1 MATIKELNTE
11 INNYFFPNIL
21 QCEVNGG
28 IDYQINGI
36 WIDQIKENYF
46 YNETIALIQMIENT
60 VSTSGNPI
68 LIIND
73 LKSNFEKRFEEL
85 NAWKKIRLTEYLMKY
100 HAVAMSENEQEVISY
115 EKSKVKKITL
125 DMINQVKEPG
135 KLFNLHAFYN
145 LVKSDEI
152 HHKEEFENIKLLH
165 HMNDL
170 INNMKLIIDLLNE
183 IVYDHNA
190 YKIVKFEHYFK
201 SYYHQYNN
209 KVQVKLKLKDLAF
222 FFHFVTLCDVFV
234 MHSDKYKNKRM
245 LMDFFMKNFMYTNTD
260 GDPVHFKNF
269 TKEVTDATTIEVENK
284 FKDNF
289 ADELIG
295 KLNYFKSKS
304 LFLSR

>member
-21 QCEVNGG
+21 QCNINGS

-46 YNETIALIQMIENT
+46 YNETLALIQMIENT
-60 VSTSGNPI
+60 VSTSDNPI
-68 LIIND
+68 LIINNI
-73 LKSNFEKRFEEL
+73 KSNFEKRFEEL
-85 NAWKKIRLTEYLMKY
+85 NAWKKIRITEYLMKY
-100 HAVAMSENEQEVISY
+100 HAVAISENEQDVISY
-115 EKSKVKKITL
+115 QQIKVKKINL
-125 DMINQVKEPG
+125 DMIIQTKEPG

-152 HHKEEFENIKLLH
+152 HNKEVFENIKLLH
-165 HMNDL
+165 HINDL

-245 LMDFFMKNFMYTNTD
+245 LMDFFMKNFMYTNSN

-269 TKEVTDATTIEVENK
+269 TKEITDTTTIEVENK
-284 FKDNF
+284 FKDSF
-289 ADELIG
+289 VDDLIG
-295 KLNYFKSKS
+295 KLNQFKSTS